1 MYDESFHSGIRSR
14 CWYNQMSPCKGNR
27 MWRCL
32 HKPAI
37 FRIHFGRSMKIIMCL
52 QNDPFQTNIC
62 LLLETN
68 ESFYLFCK
76 VECTVVVS
84 ATRLHGY
91 RPDKDYQITL
101 MVEDFPDYTIKVG
114 SEVRSIHNPISKIPL
129 QVSLN
134 PVITCISSSLW
145 HHQSNKS
152 FERCLIWS
160 IC

>member
-1 MYDESFHSGIRSR
+1 
-14 CWYNQMSPCKGNR
+14 
-27 MWRCL
+27 
-32 HKPAI
+32 
-37 FRIHFGRSMKIIMCL
+37 MKIIMCL
-52 QNDPFQTNIC
+52 QNDPFQTNI
-62 LLLETN
+62 LFETN
-68 ESFYLFCK
+68 KLFYLFCK

-145 HHQSNKS
+145 HHKSNKS
-152 FERCLIWS
+152 FERCLI
-160 IC
+160 